1 MPLHYD
7 ATPMNTSSR
16 ACALALLCVIALPAW
31 AVKPVVTRQPFGT
44 APNGH
49 RVEVFTLTNASG
61 MEVQVLTYGAIV
73 KSIRVPDRRGQFAD
87 VVLGYDSMEGYATNP
102 PYLGALVGRY
112 ANRVGNAQFTLDGK
126 TYKLAANNNG
136 NSLHGG
142 LKGFDKVVW
151 NAMPFEKY
159 GDPGV
164 VMTYG
169 SPDGDEGYPGKL
181 SMRVM
186 FTLTQKNELTID
198 YTASTDKPTVIN
210 LTHHDYFNLAGEGS
224 GSALAHVLM
233 INADQYSPVE
243 ANMIP
248 LAQPASVAGTP
259 FDFRKPT
266 PIGARIDM
274 DDPQLKIGSGYDH
287 NFIINRKANDLVL
300 AARVEEP
307 NSGRV
312 LEVRT
317 TEPGVQ
323 LYSANHLDL
332 AGKSGHAYKKRDA
345 FCLETQHFPDS
356 PNKPSFPTTTLR
368 PGEQFHSTT
377 VYAFSTK

>member
-1 MPLHYD
+1 
-7 ATPMNTSSR
+7 MNTSSR
-16 ACALALLCVIALPAW
+16 ACALALLCIVALPAW
-31 AVKPVVTRQPFGT
+31 AGKVTRNPFGT
-44 APNGH
+44 LPSGEK
-49 RVEVFTLTNASG
+49 VEVFTLANASG
-61 MEVQVLTYGAIV
+61 MEVRVINLGGIIT
-73 KSIRVPDRRGQFAD
+73 SIRVPDRNGRFAD
-87 VVLGYDSMEGYATNP
+87 VVLGFDALADYAKNP
-102 PYLGALVGRY
+102 PYFSALVGRY
-112 ANRVGNAQFTLDGK
+112 ANRIGKAQFTLDGK

-142 LKGFDKVVW
+142 LKGFDKAVW
-151 NAMPFEKY
+151 QAEPFDKN
-159 GDPGV
+159 GDVGV
-164 VMTYG
+164 ILRHT
-169 SPDGDEGYPGKL
+169 SPDGDEGYPGTL
-181 SMRVM
+181 SVRATY
-186 FTLTQKNELTID
+186 TLTNANELVLD

-210 LTHHDYFNLAGEGS
+210 LTHHDYFNLAGQAS
-224 GSALAHVLM
+224 GSALGHVLM
-233 INADQYSPVE
+233 INADQYSPVD

-248 LAQPASVAGTP
+248 LAKPASVAGTP

-274 DDPQLKIGSGYDH
+274 DDPQLKIGHGYDH
-287 NFIINRKANDLVL
+287 NFIINRKGNELVL

-323 LYSANHLDL
+323 LYTANHLDIV
-332 AGKSGHAYKKRDA
+332 GKSGHAYKPRDA

-368 PGEQFHSTT
+368 PGETFHSTT

>member
-1 MPLHYD
+1 
-7 ATPMNTSSR
+7 MNTPSR
-16 ACALALLCVIALPAW
+16 APVLVLLCILGAAALPAW
-31 AVKPVVTRQPFGT
+31 AAKPAVTRNPFGMT
-44 APNGH
+44 PTGEK
-49 RVEVFTLTNASG
+49 VELFTLTNASG
-61 MEVQVLTYGAIV
+61 MEVQVINYGGIV
-73 KSIRVPDRRGQFAD
+73 KSIRVPDRHGKFAD

-112 ANRVGNAQFTLDGK
+112 ANRIGKAQFTLDGK

-151 NAMPFEKY
+151 RAEPFEKS
-159 GDPGV
+159 GDAGV
-164 VMTYG
+164 ILTHT
-169 SPDGDEGYPGKL
+169 SPDGDEGYPGTL
-181 SMRVM
+181 TVRAT
-186 FTLTQKNELTID
+186 FTLTKANELTLD
-198 YTASTDKPTVIN
+198 YTASTDKPTVVN

-224 GSALAHVLM
+224 GSALGHVMM
-233 INADQYSPVE
+233 INADRYTPVD
-243 ANMIP
+243 ATLIP
-248 LAQPASVAGTP
+248 LPTPASVAGTP

-274 DDPQLKIGSGYDH
+274 DDTQLKYGGGYDH
-287 NFIINRKANDLVL
+287 NFVINRKGNDLTL

-323 LYSANHLDL
+323 FYSANFLDTV
-332 AGKSGHAYKKRDA
+332 GKSGHAYKKRDA

-356 PNKPSFPTTTLR
+356 PNKPTFPTTTLR
-368 PGEQFHSTT
+368 PGQTFHSVT